1 MKDDKGDAT
10 AAGPHL
16 VAADAIDAE
25 ADAITEVDG
34 AEAVTDNCGDSTS
47 NE

>member
-25 ADAITEVDG
+25 ADAITDG